1 MPSEIASE
9 ADSWDFPVFLPSTH
23 LIISLMRLKCI
34 LSYDF
39 PCSNIIKFLSNCYHV
54 GTWNFGWSDSVFLDH
69 ESLLFDSKINSL
81 LSPTRWEMCF
91 CVSNIIGWH
100 ETPDSEWREPPKPH
114 WIAPPTE
121 DHVSHIQMPKTIEG
135 YLISI
140 TQEVT
145 TKPNS
150 TLSQTSEMTCQGV
163 QQDVINILIKMV
175 PEKPNQW
182 NVPLI
187 SISGGLQKFI
197 KPGWMIW

>member
-1 MPSEIASE
+1 MT
-9 ADSWDFPVFLPSTH
+9 FLV
-23 LIISLMRLKCI
+23 LIS
-34 LSYDF
+34 
-39 PCSNIIKFLSNCYHV
+39 KFLSNCYHV

-100 ETPDSEWREPPKPH
+100 ETPDSEWCEPPEPP

-121 DHVSHIQMPKTIEG
+121 DHVSHIQMPKTIGG

-150 TLSQTSEMTCQGV
+150 ALSLRLQKWLAKEFSRMLSISSLKWSQKSRISEMF
-163 QQDVINILIKMV
+163 
-175 PEKPNQW
+175 P
-182 NVPLI
+182 
-187 SISGGLQKFI
+187 
-197 KPGWMIW
+197 